1 MGSSSNLI
9 CFFLFLIVC
18 LLLLLSGDVELNPG
32 PTIHDRPVASLL
44 TQWLQPLV
52 NWKSFG
58 LCLPGL
64 TQTHILKIE
73 AEHRG
78 KIDDEKIAL
87 YSDWLKVHPKA
98 TWKDVIT
105 ALMKAEENALA
116 QDIKDHMESDVFP
129 TSSSPPPTPP
139 HTPGKWYG
147 CWVYYEYYFICRRY

>member
-9 CFFLFLIVC
+9 CFLFFLIVH

-58 LCLPGL
+58 ICLPGL

-87 YSDWLKVHPKA
+87 YSDWLKVYLKA

-116 QDIKDHMESDVFP
+116 QDIKDHMESDVLS
-129 TSSSPPPTPP
+129 TSSSPPPMPP
-139 HTPGKWYG
+139 HTPGK
-147 CWVYYEYYFICRRY
+147 